1 MKAVIF
7 SQYGTPTDLQF
18 TEVAR
23 PAPRDN
29 EVLVEVHAAS
39 INSWD
44 YELLQ
49 GTPFANRLGFGLF
62 RPTKINSLGCDIA
75 GRVVAV
81 GKRVSKFK
89 PGDEVYGDLSA
100 GGWGGFAEYLC
111 ADEKMLRLKPVG
123 MSFEQAAAIP
133 QAALLAWQGLRK
145 GGLHSGQRVLINGAG
160 GGMGTYAVQI
170 AKACG
175 AEVTGVDSTAKLDT
189 VRMLGAAHAV
199 DYTREDFTRAGQ
211 RYDLILDAQAT
222 HALAD
227 YRRALKPGG
236 TYVVAGGSIALI
248 MRLMLLGP
256 LLSRISGKRM
266 TVLLHK
272 ANEGLADIE
281 TLFAADK
288 VAPIICHRYPL
299 SDVPQALADFGA
311 GRVIGKAV
319 ITVKESR
326 MPGYAKNR

>member
-170 AKACG
+170 AKASG

-189 VRMLGAAHAV
+189 VRRLGADHVV

-211 RYDLILDAQAT
+211 CYDLILDAQAY
-222 HALAD
+222 HSLAD

-236 TYVVAGGSIALI
+236 SYVVAGGSMGLI
-248 MRLMLLGP
+248 FRLMLLGP
-256 LLSRISGKRM
+256 LLSRLSGKRLM
-266 TVLLHK
+266 VLLHK

-281 TLFAADK
+281 ALFAAGK
-288 VAPIICHRYPL
+288 VAPVIYKSYPL
-299 SDVPQALADFGA
+299 SAVPEALADFGA
-311 GRVIGKAV
+311 GKVVGKPV
-319 ITVKESR
+319 VTVK
-326 MPGYAKNR
+326 